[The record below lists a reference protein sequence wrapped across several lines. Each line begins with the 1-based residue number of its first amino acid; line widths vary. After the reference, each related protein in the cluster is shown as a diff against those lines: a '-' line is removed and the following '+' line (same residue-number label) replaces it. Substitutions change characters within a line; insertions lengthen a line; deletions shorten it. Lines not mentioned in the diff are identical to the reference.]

1 MIKVKIKEIAEKNGV
16 TTAYQLQKKLGIQP
30 SLAAK
35 WYRNDLK
42 MIGIE
47 SLNSLCAAFKC
58 LPSDILIYVAD
69 AESAQVS
76 NTESSKPKESNT
88 KSSISTVHNAS
99 DSSLNK
105 PVAVLESEKGKSVRV
120 AETVMIDGE
129 NYLTTAD
136 VAERL
141 GLSKKSITDYINK
154 GVLRSVQPRGERTP
168 HLIAESA
175 FAEFEIYYRNLTGK
189 A

>member
-1 MIKVKIKEIAEKNGV
+1 MIKVKIKEIAERNGV
-16 TTAYQLQKKLGIQP
+16 TTAYQLQKLLNIQP

-76 NTESSKPKESNT
+76 NTESSKAQSSNAESSNT
-88 KSSISTVHNAS
+88 KVN
-99 DSSLNK
+99 NQK
-105 PVAVLESEKGKSVRV
+105 FGNP
-120 AETVMIDGE
+120 
-129 NYLTTAD
+129 NF
-136 VAERL
+136 
-141 GLSKKSITDYINK
+141 SITDYSSIPDLPVLEDANDFWLSTKDVAEYTGRNERTVSDFYKQGLTRKKTTNK
-154 GVLRSVQPRGERTP
+154 GSFVKFSDLTVFWNS
-168 HLIAESA
+168 
-175 FAEFEIYYRNLTGK
+175 RNK
-189 A
+189 

>member
-47 SLNSLCAAFKC
+47 SLNSLCAAFVC

-69 AESAQVS
+69 VEPAQIS
-76 NTESSKPKESNT
+76 NTESSNVKPSNAESSNT
-88 KSSISTVHNAS
+88 KLSNSKSSIPDYSNISELPTLDDENDMWLSTKDVG
-99 DSSLNK
+99 
-105 PVAVLESEKGKSVRV
+105 ESTNRDERTVR
-120 AETVMIDGE
+120 DFYKQG
-129 NYLTTAD
+129 LTRTPT
-136 VAERL
+136 
-141 GLSKKSITDYINK
+141 KNK
-154 GVLRSVQPRGERTP
+154 GSFVKLSDLT
-168 HLIAESA
+168 A
-175 FAEFEIYYRNLTGK
+175 FWKSRDK
-189 A
+189 

>member
-16 TTAYQLQKKLGIQP
+16 TTAYQLQKLLNIQP

-47 SLNSLCAAFKC
+47 SLNSLCAAFDC

-76 NTESSKPKESNT
+76 NTESSKAQSNNAESSNT
-88 KSSISTVHNAS
+88 KVN
-99 DSSLNK
+99 NQK
-105 PVAVLESEKGKSVRV
+105 FGNP
-120 AETVMIDGE
+120 
-129 NYLTTAD
+129 NF
-136 VAERL
+136 
-141 GLSKKSITDYINK
+141 SITDYSSIPDLPVLEDANDFWLSTKDVSDYTGRNQRTVRDFYKQGLARTPAKNK
-154 GVLRSVQPRGERTP
+154 GSFVKHSDLT
-168 HLIAESA
+168 A
-175 FAEFEIYYRNLTGK
+175 FWFSRDK
-189 A
+189 

>member
-16 TTAYQLQKKLGIQP
+16 TTAYQLQKLLNIQP

-76 NTESSKPKESNT
+76 NTESSKAQSSNAESSNT
-88 KSSISTVHNAS
+88 KIN
-99 DSSLNK
+99 NQK
-105 PVAVLESEKGKSVRV
+105 FGNP
-120 AETVMIDGE
+120 
-129 NYLTTAD
+129 NF
-136 VAERL
+136 
-141 GLSKKSITDYINK
+141 SITDYSNIPDLPVLEDANDFWLSTKDVGEYTGRNQRTVRDFYKQGLTRTPTKNK
-154 GVLRSVQPRGERTP
+154 GSFVKHSDLT
-168 HLIAESA
+168 A
-175 FAEFEIYYRNLTGK
+175 FWNNRDK
-189 A
+189 

>member
-47 SLNSLCAAFKC
+47 SLNTLCAAFKC

-69 AESAQVS
+69 ADTAQIS
-76 NTESSKPKESNT
+76 NTESSKAQSSNAESSNT
-88 KSSISTVHNAS
+88 KLNNSKSSILDYSNIPDLPALDDESDMWLSTKDVGEFTNRDERTAR
-99 DSSLNK
+99 DFYKQGL
-105 PVAVLESEKGKSVRV
+105 VR
-120 AETVMIDGE
+120 TK
-129 NYLTTAD
+129 T
-136 VAERL
+136 
-141 GLSKKSITDYINK
+141 KNK
-154 GVLRSVQPRGERTP
+154 GSFVKFSDLT
-168 HLIAESA
+168 A
-175 FAEFEIYYRNLTGK
+175 FWNNRDK
-189 A
+189 